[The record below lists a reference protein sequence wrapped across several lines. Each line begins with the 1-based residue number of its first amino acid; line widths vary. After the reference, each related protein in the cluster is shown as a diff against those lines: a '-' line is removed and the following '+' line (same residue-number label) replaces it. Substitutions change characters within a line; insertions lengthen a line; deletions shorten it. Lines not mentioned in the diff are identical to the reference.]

1 MLHFDDSERQ
11 MYSFKHLFGGQQ
23 RFDID
28 SKKRN
33 ELGVI
38 LISFLNCFKLSC
50 LVLLQI
56 TIPDLSLFAES
67 TCIVTAQLNLSDSH
81 HYQENFKSTL
91 KAFLDWNFISSQ
103 MKYIG
108 IVPYWFYD
116 ADSHL
121 NDLI

>member
-1 MLHFDDSERQ
+1 MLSDEQLSLNTSLEDNKDLIS
-11 MYSFKHLFGGQQ
+11 
-23 RFDID
+23 D

-67 TCIVTAQLNLSDSH
+67 TYIVTAQLNLSDSH
-81 HYQENFKSTL
+81 HYQENFKPTL
-91 KAFLDWNFISSQ
+91 KAFLDLNFISSQ
-103 MKYIG
+103 IYEIRRNSSLL
-108 IVPYWFYD
+108 V
-116 ADSHL
+116 L
-121 NDLI
+121 